1 MQEPNN
7 KLSAFLKQWPEI
19 EPRAAFDQDV
29 LRRIR
34 VERAAATE
42 SAGLGLSFLDRLAA
56 QLTSVWG
63 IAAAVVVATV
73 IGFLL
78 ASATSAPD
86 ADDTMIA
93 GLPDAL
99 SLDTISGNYVAMVE
113 GNLR

>member
-1 MQEPNN
+1 MQENN
-7 KLSAFLKQWPEI
+7 DKLSALLKQGPEI

-42 SAGLGLSFLDRLAA
+42 SAGFGLSFLDRLAA
-56 QLTSVWG
+56 RLTSAWG
-63 IAAAVVVATV
+63 VAAAVAAATV

-78 ASATSAPD
+78 ASATLAPD
-86 ADDTMIA
+86 ADDAMIA
-93 GLPDAL
+93 DLPDAL
-99 SLDTISGNYVAMVE
+99 STETISGSYVAMME